1 VKQIPPE
8 GAASPT
14 DGPDGPQSD
23 GAEAEQPPA
32 AEVESDVDPLPQR
45 IRRRTRSSSS
55 KPDARPTDDG
65 VLDRLLTRLREI

>member
-1 VKQIPPE
+1 MKPIPPE

-32 AEVESDVDPLPQR
+32 AEVESGTDPLPQR
-45 IRRRTRSSSS
+45 IRRRTRSSS
-55 KPDARPTDDG
+55 KPDAQPTDDG